1 MLPNMSRYVRTF
13 KDKGRD
19 NDKNNRLV
27 SFRKDDDKLLE
38 NYKTIR
44 TKIDGLENIEL
55 NALPVYENR
64 YKFQNRKIWRQS
76 L

>member
-1 MLPNMSRYVRTF
+1 MIGYLDEVIRPLALMLPNMSRYVRTF

-44 TKIDGLENIEL
+44 TKIDG
-55 NALPVYENR
+55 
-64 YKFQNRKIWRQS
+64 
-76 L
+76 